1 MRDKEKCRDQINSAD
16 ARRPQRCGNVVKHV
30 FSSRLPRLKVLT
42 PEWVVKVL
50 TRIKSVKTGMTR
62 KALLTL
68 FTTEGGLSTGLQRT
82 YVSRECPYFKVDVE
96 FKAVGR
102 PSRDEEGRVTL
113 VEGDD
118 DVIVRLSVPYLDLS
132 HMD

>member
-1 MRDKEKCRDQINSAD
+1 MQRRQACIFLATAAIGAVDALD
-16 ARRPQRCGNVVKHV
+16 ARPTQAQGQDSRNHV
-30 FSSRLPRLKVLT
+30 
-42 PEWVVKVL
+42 EWVGKVL
-50 TRIKSVKTGMTR
+50 TRMNTVKTGMTR
-62 KALLTL
+62 KALLTV

-102 PSRDEEGRVTL
+102 PSRDAEGRVTL

-118 DVIVRLSVPYLDLS
+118 DVIARLSVPYLDFI
-132 HMD
+132 HRD